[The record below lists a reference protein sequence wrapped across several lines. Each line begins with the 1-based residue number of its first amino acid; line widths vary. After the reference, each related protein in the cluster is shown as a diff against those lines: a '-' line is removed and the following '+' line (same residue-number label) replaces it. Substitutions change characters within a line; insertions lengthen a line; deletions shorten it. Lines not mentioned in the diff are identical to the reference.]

1 MVWVPKKG
9 ECSICGKEIMLMSAI
24 QKYCPECRQIMRNIS
39 SEEGRKREIAR
50 RIAIRRGTDPDR
62 YKGKDTECRY
72 KTSCKYGSAKF
83 CEYISFTGHS
93 RLYAGY
99 KIENGKC
106 GAYKRGGK
114 PRRVNLKLD
123 TSAPVLPPGKLNEV

>member
-9 ECSICGKEIMLMSAI
+9 ECSICGKEITMLSAI
-24 QKYCPECRQIMRNIS
+24 QKYCPECRQIMRNVT
-39 SEEGRKREIAR
+39 SEEGRRREIAR

-62 YKGKDTECRY
+62 YRGRNTECRY
-72 KTSCKYGSAKF
+72 KRSCMYGGLKY
-83 CEYISFTGHS
+83 CEYLSITGRS
-93 RLYAGY
+93 RLLAGY
-99 KIENGKC
+99 PIEDGKC

-123 TSAPVLPPGKLNEV
+123 TSTPVLPPGKLNEV

>member
-9 ECSICGKEIMLMSAI
+9 ECSICGKEIQLMSAI
-24 QKYCPECRQIMRNIS
+24 QKYCPECRQIMRNVT
-39 SEEGRKREIAR
+39 SEEGRRREIAR

-62 YKGKDTECRY
+62 YRGRNTECRY
-72 KTSCKYGSAKF
+72 KRSCMYGGLKY
-83 CEYISFTGHS
+83 CEYLSITGHS
-93 RLYAGY
+93 RLLAGY
-99 KIENGKC
+99 PIEDGKC

-123 TSAPVLPPGKLNEV
+123 TSTPVLPPGKLNEV